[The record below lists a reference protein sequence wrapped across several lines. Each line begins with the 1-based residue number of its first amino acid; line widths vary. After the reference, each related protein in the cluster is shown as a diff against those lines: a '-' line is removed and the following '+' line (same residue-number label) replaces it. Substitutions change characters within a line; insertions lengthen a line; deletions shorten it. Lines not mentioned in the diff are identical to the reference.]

1 MRGPCCTGGGEMP
14 IQRVGHVVI
23 KMRDLEAAKRFYRD
37 ILGMRITDER
47 EGFGVFFRFHD
58 YHHDIAVFKVNE
70 DAESP
75 RKNQVGLAHI
85 ALVADS
91 FDTVKAMY
99 QRLKAHNVPIVR
111 TVDHGITQSV
121 YFTDPEGNELEI
133 YCEVPEKPWQN
144 QKTIIMAEP
153 IDFDAVTAE

>member
-1 MRGPCCTGGGEMP
+1 MP

-23 KMRDLEAAKRFYRD
+23 KMRDLGAAKRFYRD
-37 ILGMRITDER
+37 ILGMKITDER

-70 DAESP
+70 DAALP
-75 RKNQVGLAHI
+75 QKNQVGLAHI

-91 FDTVKAMY
+91 LDTVKAMY

-153 IDFDAVTAE
+153 IDFDAMPVA